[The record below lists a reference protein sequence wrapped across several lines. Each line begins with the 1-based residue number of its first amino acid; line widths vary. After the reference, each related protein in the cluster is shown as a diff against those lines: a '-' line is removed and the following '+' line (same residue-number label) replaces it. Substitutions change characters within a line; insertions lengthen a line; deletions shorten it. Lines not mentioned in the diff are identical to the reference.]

1 MRAIFKREMRSYFTS
16 PIGYVVVIAFWLFVS
31 MLFYMMFSSGAAQ
44 IGDIFGS
51 AFSVVLILIPLLT
64 MRSFSE
70 ERRQKTDQLYMT
82 APVRL
87 TAVVLGKF
95 FAALTVFA
103 ICLSITVVFML
114 IFCLYI
120 TPDWLVYL
128 GNVVGM
134 LLLGSC
140 FIAVGIFISVLTESQ
155 IVSAIGSFSVALV
168 LMLLDYVTSLVGIE
182 LLQKAAA
189 WVSFSER
196 YNSFT
201 TGTFDW
207 ANVIFFLSLTAV
219 FLFLSVRRLDR
230 RRWA

>member
-44 IGDIFGS
+44 IGDIFSS
-51 AFSVVLILIPLLT
+51 AIS
-64 MRSFSE
+64 
-70 ERRQKTDQLYMT
+70 
-82 APVRL
+82 
-87 TAVVLGKF
+87 VVLGKF